1 MIQHTFT
8 TTVSWQG
15 GRNEVGHLNGDI
27 LEHDVS
33 IPSSL
38 GGTGKGTNP
47 DELLVAAASSCMTI
61 SLAAA
66 LERAHLTPT
75 KIEMQ
80 SDGHA
85 VFDQKRFQMKKI
97 THYPKI
103 FLSNEQDIKK
113 LERRITHLINIA
125 DKNCMVSNSLKGNVQ
140 IDVIPQIVHCS

>member
-15 GRNEVGHLNGDI
+15 GRNEVGYLKGDV
-27 LEHDVS
+27 LSHDVS
-33 IPSSL
+33 IPASL

-61 SLAAA
+61 SLAAT
-66 LERAHLTPT
+66 LERAHLTPI

-85 VFDQKRFQMKKI
+85 VFDQQRFQMKKI

-103 FLSNEQDIKK
+103 FLLNEQDVKK
-113 LERRITHLINIA
+113 LEQRIAQLISIA
-125 DKNCMVSNSLKGNVQ
+125 DNNCMVSNSLKGNVQ
-140 IDVIPQIVHCS
+140 IVIIPEIIHC